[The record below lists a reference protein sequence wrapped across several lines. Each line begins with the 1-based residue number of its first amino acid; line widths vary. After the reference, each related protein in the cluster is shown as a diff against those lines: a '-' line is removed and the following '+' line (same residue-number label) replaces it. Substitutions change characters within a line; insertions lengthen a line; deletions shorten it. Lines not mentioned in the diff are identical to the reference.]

1 MKTGTKILI
10 GNWFIV
16 ILFIA
21 LGTFCFINI
30 KELRKNTYKEID
42 NHLTV
47 KNIIE
52 IKTLITDLESIEK
65 EFLITGEDDLI
76 SPYKKTE
83 ERLTRKVKETE
94 ERLRNK
100 NNSEESDW
108 IEKII
113 RLIQQWN
120 EIASKEIEIKN
131 KIKILINSETDSKLM
146 NELEKEIDNFIDKE
160 MINFRK
166 SENTNE
172 SVPVLIKKN
181 IEIRLLLSDLK
192 NVVSRFLLTGESEYL
207 LEYSEKKEKISDHI
221 NEINSLLPKDNQEHL
236 RYIRKIKELS
246 ENWYETA
253 ASKTEIRKESDSLIS
268 KGPGREIIKELYNEF
283 EAFIAYKEN
292 LFTEYR
298 EHNIKKEEEQTQI
311 LPAIAGIAF
320 LLATLISLIIA
331 RNIKADRAV
340 SEQSPCSRKYE
351 IKEGIEVYKIANA
364 INDSVGEMTKI
375 TALLQEVSDSLKKK
389 HQKWDME

>member
-16 ILFIA
+16 TLFIA

-52 IKTLITDLESIEK
+52 IKALITGLESIEK

-76 SPYKKTE
+76 TPYKKTE
-83 ERLTRKVKETE
+83 ERLIRKVRETE
-94 ERLRNK
+94 ERLKNK
-100 NNSEESDW
+100 NNPEESDW
-108 IEKII
+108 FEKIR

-120 EIASKEIEIKN
+120 EIAAKEIEIKN

-146 NELEKEIDNFIDKE
+146 NELEKEIDNFIDTE

-166 SENTNE
+166 PENTNE
-172 SVPVLIKKN
+172 PVPVLIKKN
-181 IEIRLLLSDLK
+181 IEIRVLLADLK
-192 NVVSRFLLTGESEYL
+192 NGVSRFLLTGKSEHF
-207 LEYSEKKEKISDHI
+207 LEYSYAKEKISDHI

-253 ASKTEIRKESDSLIS
+253 ASKTELRKESDSLIS

-283 EAFIAYKEN
+283 EAFINYKEN

-311 LPAIAGIAF
+311 LPASAGIAF
-320 LLATLISLIIA
+320 LLATLISLILA
-331 RNIKADRAV
+331 RNIDVSPANRAV
-340 SEQSPCSRKYE
+340 SDSKKYE
-351 IKEGIEVYKIANA
+351 IREGIEVCKIANA
-364 INDSVGEMTKI
+364 INGSVGELTKI
-375 TALLQEVSDSLKKK
+375 AVLLQEVSDSLKKK

>member
-160 MINFRK
+160 MIDFRK
-166 SENTNE
+166 PENTNG
-172 SVPVLIKKN
+172 SVSALIKKN

-340 SEQSPCSRKYE
+340 SEQSPGLRKYE

-375 TALLQEVSDSLKKK
+375 AVLLQEVSDSLKKK